1 MSVAIAGLEDLQRFT
16 QAFAPCLQA
25 DDWIL
30 LEGQMGAG
38 KTTFTRAL
46 VAAMGGNPDAVS
58 SPSYALMNGYEAS
71 MPIWHIDAWRMSSD
85 EDFDNLGLD
94 DFGEGALVL
103 IEWPSRIPSLADLP
117 AVWRI
122 ELTVASEHKRQLH
135 ISVPPGRTAM
145 QWPTQVDEGDNNG

>member
-1 MSVAIAGLEDLQRFT
+1 MFYPILCALFAGRRL
-16 QAFAPCLQA
+16 
-25 DDWIL
+25 IL

-71 MPIWHIDAWRMSSD
+71 LPIWHIDAWRMSSD

-94 DFGEGALVL
+94 DFGEGAGAHRMAVTHSQ
-103 IEWPSRIPSLADLP
+103 PRRFTRCLA
-117 AVWRI
+117 
-122 ELTVASEHKRQLH
+122 H
-135 ISVPPGRTAM
+135 RTDRD
-145 QWPTQVDEGDNNG
+145 VRV